1 MRLIGLDVGTI
12 GCKAA
17 VFDEEGRVLGYGFR
31 EYGFLAGEPAM
42 AEQDAEEVW
51 RLTCEALHE
60 ALARSDSDR
69 PGGEAVRA
77 LSLSVQGDAVILV
90 DRSFRPV
97 YHAVLGMDYRA
108 RPQASRSAE
117 LLGERALFERTGMR
131 PHPINSI
138 LKALWLKEMRPQAW
152 EKAWKITTYADYI
165 LGRLGAEP
173 VIDHTM
179 ASRTM
184 AFDLRSRAWS
194 GEILDRLGIDAG
206 LLSRPAPSGVVAG
219 ALSREAAEQT
229 GLPEGLPLATGGHDQ
244 ACAALGA
251 GVTGEGRGVVST
263 GTAEVL
269 SAAFSRPLLNDTMFE
284 SYYPCYL
291 YVREGRYF
299 TFTLNHVG
307 GLLLRW
313 YRDTLAFPEVWEAGE
328 KGEDPYEMILGRL
341 PPGPSGLFVLPHF
354 NGSGTPWC
362 DLSSRGAILGLT
374 LSTTRHDIARA
385 ILESQSY
392 ELAINLLELER
403 AGVRVEELRA
413 VGGGARS
420 PLWLQIKADVLDRPI
435 TTLRVREAAC
445 LGAAILAG
453 VAVGAY
459 SSVEE
464 GVERTVSVAGTYRP
478 DPVRH
483 RAYAG
488 RLELYREVYPAL
500 ARIHHRME

>member
-1 MRLIGLDVGTI
+1 
-12 GCKAA
+12 
-17 VFDEEGRVLGYGFR
+17 
-31 EYGFLAGEPAM
+31 
-42 AEQDAEEVW
+42 
-51 RLTCEALHE
+51 
-60 ALARSDSDR
+60 
-69 PGGEAVRA
+69 
-77 LSLSVQGDAVILV
+77 
-90 DRSFRPV
+90 
-97 YHAVLGMDYRA
+97 
-108 RPQASRSAE
+108 
-117 LLGERALFERTGMR
+117 
-131 PHPINSI
+131 
-138 LKALWLKEMRPQAW
+138 
-152 EKAWKITTYADYI
+152 
-165 LGRLGAEP
+165 
-173 VIDHTM
+173 
-179 ASRTM
+179 
-184 AFDLRSRAWS
+184 
-194 GEILDRLGIDAG
+194 
-206 LLSRPAPSGVVAG
+206 
-219 ALSREAAEQT
+219 
-229 GLPEGLPLATGGHDQ
+229 
-244 ACAALGA
+244 
-251 GVTGEGRGVVST
+251 
-263 GTAEVL
+263 
-269 SAAFSRPLLNDTMFE
+269 MFE

-313 YRDTLAFPEVWEAGE
+313 YRDTLAFPEVLEAGE
-328 KGEDPYEMILGRL
+328 KGQDPYEMILGRL

-392 ELAINLLELER
+392 ELAINLKELER

-453 VAVGAY
+453 AAVGVYA
-459 SSVEE
+459 SVEE
-464 GVERTVSVAGTYRP
+464 GVERTVAVGSTYRP
-478 DPVRH
+478 DPARH
-483 RAYAG
+483 RKYAG